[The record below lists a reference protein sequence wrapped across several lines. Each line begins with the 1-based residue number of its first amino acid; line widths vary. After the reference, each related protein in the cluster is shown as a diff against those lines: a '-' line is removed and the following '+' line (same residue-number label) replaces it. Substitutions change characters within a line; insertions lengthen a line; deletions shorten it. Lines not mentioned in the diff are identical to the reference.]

1 MPVTLAELVGD
12 NRAAV
17 VTMELQRGVVGDHSS
32 FPELAKAVADGRV
45 IENSARLCAAARQH
59 DVPVIHCTAGFLA
72 DRSGS
77 PTNAPLISAMLR
89 RPQHLLEGTEA
100 VELVPGLGFAEGD
113 LFSHRRHGVSPFI
126 GTDLDEILRGR
137 RISSVVAV
145 GVSVNL
151 GIIGLTVEAVNLGYR
166 VVIPTDAVA
175 GVPSDYSSQVLQ
187 HTLPLVARLSVVDD
201 VISALGSS

>member
-1 MPVTLAELVGD
+1 MPVTLAELLGD
-12 NRAAV
+12 RAAV
-17 VTMELQRGVVGDHSS
+17 VTMELQRGVVGDSSS

-45 IENSARLCAAARQH
+45 IENSARLCAAAREH
-59 DVPVIHCTAGFLA
+59 NVPVIHCTAGFLP

-77 PTNAPLISAMLR
+77 PSNAPLISAMLR
-89 RPQHLLEGTEA
+89 RPEHLLEGTDG

-113 LFSHRRHGVSPFI
+113 IFSHRRHGVSPFI
-126 GTDLDEILRGR
+126 GTDLDETLRGR
-137 RISSVVAV
+137 RISTVVAV

-175 GVPSDYSSQVLQ
+175 GVPSEYSAQVLQ

-201 VISALGSS
+201 LISALGSS

>member
-166 VVIPTDAVA
+166 VVIATDAVA
-175 GVPSDYSSQVLQ
+175 GVPSEYSSQVLE
-187 HTLPLVARLSVVDD
+187 HTLPLVARLSVVDN
-201 VISALGSS
+201 VISALRSS